1 MLSGLVGL
9 HHLSSL
15 TYVGVLHVQS
25 SCAYSTL
32 QDTVGILLRQQ
43 DVGAKLQLERISP

>member
-1 MLSGLVGL
+1 MFLGVVGI

-15 TYVGVLHVQS
+15 TCVDVLHVQS
-25 SCAYSTL
+25 SCVFSTL
-32 QDTVGILLRQQ
+32 KDTVGVPLRQQ